1 MWIIKERNMGTLVID
16 VTNSGTTATY
26 DKKSGPGTV
35 STAGKINFAG
45 QGAGQESITWNL
57 SSGTFATPPITLKD
71 SANNPL
77 PSGGEF
83 TWPATGGS
91 NSLTLTDKDS
101 KGGAE
106 YNYCLKT
113 SGGDLDPKIINRT

>member
-1 MWIIKERNMGTLVID
+1 MGTLVID
-16 VTNSGTTATY
+16 VANSGTAATY
-26 DKKSGPGTV
+26 DRKSGPGSVT
-35 STAGKINFAG
+35 SGGEISFKG

-77 PSGGEF
+77 ASGGEF
-83 TWPATGGS
+83 TFPAAGGGS
-91 NSLTLTDKDS
+91 SLTLTDNDS

-113 SGGDLDPKIINRT
+113 SGGDLDPKIINRD